1 MDALRFVTCGR
12 AVCRQMFFLCS
23 HCDRGQV
30 YCGKACSSMA
40 RRASLRAAG
49 ARYQTTADG
58 RHAHAARQMRYRE
71 RHEKVT
77 HQAPEKTL
85 VLATVPPASDATA
98 ISAANTA
105 GAARTLNHGR
115 QRTTYRC
122 ALCGNESRFLRH
134 ETLARYRPR
143 RRPR

>member
-1 MDALRFVTCGR
+1 MDALRFITCGR

-30 YCGKACSSMA
+30 YCGKACSLIA

-49 ARYQTTADG
+49 ARYQATADG
-58 RHAHAARQMRYRE
+58 RHAHATRQVRYRE

-77 HQAPEKTL
+77 HHSPEKAL
-85 VLATVPPASDATA
+85 VLASVPAASETAA
-98 ISAANTA
+98 ISAANIP
-105 GAARTLNHGR
+105 GAARTLSHGK
-115 QRTTYRC
+115 QRATYRC